1 MTSIPTKIGMAL
13 IVVYWL
19 SMAGMVANAYFH
31 YNYDVSSV
39 NLSDTQ

>member
-13 IVVYWL
+13 IMVYWL
-19 SMAGMVANAYFH
+19 SMAGMVAKAYVH

-39 NLSDTQ
+39 SSNEI

>member
-1 MTSIPTKIGMAL
+1 MTSISNKIGIAL
-13 IVVYWL
+13 IMVYWL

-39 NLSDTQ
+39 SSNEI

>member
-13 IVVYWL
+13 IMVYWL

-39 NLSDTQ
+39 NSNEV

>member
-13 IVVYWL
+13 IMVYWL
-19 SMAGMVANAYFH
+19 SMAGMVANVYFH

-39 NLSDTQ
+39 NSNEV